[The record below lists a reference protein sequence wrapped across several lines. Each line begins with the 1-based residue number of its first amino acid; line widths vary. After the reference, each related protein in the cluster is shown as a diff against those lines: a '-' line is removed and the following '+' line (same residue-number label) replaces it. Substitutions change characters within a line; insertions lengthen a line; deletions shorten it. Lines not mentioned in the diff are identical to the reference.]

1 MQEWYYGWWWRPKR
15 MTRKQ
20 VQEMINNMKK
30 TNVVH
35 EKSRKYHE
43 AEEVEANEI
52 LKKLDEEQSNSDF
65 TN

>member
-1 MQEWYYGWWWRPKR
+1 

-20 VQEMINNMKK
+20 IQEMINNMKK

-35 EKSRKYHE
+35 EKSKRYHE
-43 AEEVEANEI
+43 AEELEADNI
-52 LKKLDEEQSNSDF
+52 LKKLDEKQSNSDF